1 MCAEAEERKEDA
13 PLRLLLL
20 EDDEID
26 AQWVKR
32 SLQHSKTLRYV
43 VSRGENLEQALA
55 LLKND
60 TFDIILSDL
69 KVPDAFGLEIYEA
82 FAKNAPGLPIIL
94 WTGNVL
100 DEGVAIEAVKR
111 GAQDYLIKG
120 QVDERGL
127 LRALAYAN
135 ERKKLI
141 GMRDHFVNVVSHE
154 LRNPLFAILELVRI
168 VHGSIAASGPQ
179 DQKNILEMVMK
190 SISRLFRITDDL
202 LAIAKLEAGK
212 AREEKTL
219 FNINEVVREV
229 AGLFEE
235 LARKKGLQLKTS
247 FFEEVVEVY
256 ADKDNITRVFT
267 NMLSNALK
275 FCQEG
280 FVEISVSGSGEDA
293 GVVSRIRA
301 AGSLRKSWTRFSVN
315 SSNSANQSVAEK
327 RGPGW
332 VFRSVKRSWN
342 ASVER
347 SESKANLE
355 KAPHFSS
362 PFPRDLRSTGNL
374 ARSLRRRGS
383 FPRTRFRRLSKNRFP
398 KISKISLYSSIRS
411 RL

>member
-280 FVEISVSGSGEDA
+280 FVEISVSGSGEDVRCCVKDTGCGIA
-293 GVVSRIRA
+293 PEELDKVFSKFEQFGKPVS
-301 AGSLRKSWTRFSVN
+301 GG
-315 SSNSANQSVAEK
+315 EK
-327 RGPGW
+327 GTGLGL
-332 VFRSVKRSWN
+332 SISKEI
-342 ASVER
+342 VER
-347 SESKANLE
+347 LGGKIGVESELGKGTT
-355 KAPHFSS
+355 F
-362 PFPRDLRSTGNL
+362 FFT
-374 ARSLRRRGS
+374 
-383 FPRTRFRRLSKNRFP
+383 LSKGSPEHR
-398 KISKISLYSSIRS
+398 KLGEILTAEGLISKDPLQAAFKKQVPKDQ
-411 RL
+411 